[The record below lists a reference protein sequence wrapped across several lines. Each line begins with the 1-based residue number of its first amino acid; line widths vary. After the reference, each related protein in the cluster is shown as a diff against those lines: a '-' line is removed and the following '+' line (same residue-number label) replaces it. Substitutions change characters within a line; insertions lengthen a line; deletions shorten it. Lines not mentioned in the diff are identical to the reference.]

1 VAERT
6 INSQP
11 KDKQPA
17 TMNRISLS
25 RLALSS
31 TKLST
36 SARYASGGF
45 VQSTAWKRNNQPKIL
60 VTGAAGQIGLEI
72 VP

>member
-1 VAERT
+1 MMNKTLISA
-6 INSQP
+6 
-11 KDKQPA
+11 PA
-17 TMNRISLS
+17 LASSRLLSRSGQSTFQRASLS
-25 RLALSS
+25 V
-31 TKLST
+31 
-36 SARYASGGF
+36 GF